1 MGVSVRTIALLVSYL
16 GTQFKGYAKQ
26 PQCRTV
32 QGELEVAWSELTGEG
47 ANMLASG
54 RTDAGVHAHGQV
66 VHFHT
71 NTDFD
76 AERVTSALNSKFG
89 EDLVIRESVEMV
101 SDFHASESAQ
111 LKHYIYRIATG
122 STPPVLDNL
131 TCEWVPQQLNIAAM
145 REASQYFVGTHDYES
160 FAAAKRT
167 TSTTIRTVTNVHI
180 QIQRNR
186 IVIHVRGTGFL
197 YKMVRNMVGSLIE
210 VGRGRHQPIWIKEL
224 LRACDRNLAGATAA
238 AKGLTLYR
246 VHYLEEPFSQLHK
259 PSPLRYPRRT
269 PND

>member
-1 MGVSVRTIALLVSYL
+1 MSESVRTIALLVSYL
-16 GTQFKGYAKQ
+16 GMPFRGYAKQ

-32 QGELEVAWSELTGEG
+32 QGELEAAWSELSGESV
-47 ANMLASG
+47 NMLASG

-71 NTDFD
+71 ATGFD
-76 AERVTSALNSKFG
+76 AERIGSALNSKFG
-89 EDLVIRESVEMV
+89 EDLVIRESVEMD
-101 SDFHASESAQ
+101 SAFHSSESAQ

-145 REASQYFVGTHDYES
+145 REACEYFIGTHDYES
-160 FAAAKRT
+160 FAASRRT

-180 QIQRNR
+180 RGQRNR
-186 IVIHVRGTGFL
+186 IIIHVRGTGFL

-210 VGRGRHQPIWIKEL
+210 VGRGRQEPIWIKEL

-246 VHYLEEPFSQLHK
+246 VHYLEEPFSELHK
-259 PSPLRYPRRT
+259 PSPLRYPRQT
-269 PND
+269 PNG

>member
-1 MGVSVRTIALLVSYL
+1 MSVSVRTIALLVSYL
-16 GTQFKGYAKQ
+16 GVQFKGYAKQ

-32 QGELEVAWSELTGEG
+32 QGELEAAWFELSGENV
-47 ANMLASG
+47 NMLASG

-71 NTDFD
+71 ATDFD
-76 AERVTSALNSKFG
+76 AERIASALNSKFG
-89 EDLVIRESVEMV
+89 DDLVIRESVEMD
-101 SDFHASESAQ
+101 SAFHSSESAQ

-122 STPPVLDNL
+122 STPSVLDNL
-131 TCEWVPQQLNIAAM
+131 TCEWVPKQLDIAAM
-145 REASQYFVGTHDYES
+145 RVACQHFIGTHDYES
-160 FAAAKRT
+160 FAASGRT

-180 QIQRNR
+180 RIQRNR

-210 VGRGRHQPIWIKEL
+210 VGRGRQDPLWIKEL
-224 LRACDRNLAGATAA
+224 LRACDRSLAGATAA

-259 PSPLRYPRRT
+259 PSPLRYPRQT
-269 PND
+269 PDL

>member
-66 VHFHT
+66 VHFQT

-111 LKHYIYRIATG
+111 LKHYI
-122 STPPVLDNL
+122 
-131 TCEWVPQQLNIAAM
+131 
-145 REASQYFVGTHDYES
+145 
-160 FAAAKRT
+160 
-167 TSTTIRTVTNVHI
+167 
-180 QIQRNR
+180 
-186 IVIHVRGTGFL
+186 
-197 YKMVRNMVGSLIE
+197 
-210 VGRGRHQPIWIKEL
+210 
-224 LRACDRNLAGATAA
+224 
-238 AKGLTLYR
+238 
-246 VHYLEEPFSQLHK
+246 
-259 PSPLRYPRRT
+259 
-269 PND
+269 